1 MITPKQLIEAAAKA
15 GGVTVEDV
23 KSKSRLTEVYQTR
36 WVIFWYLVYGLN
48 QNQTQAAR
56 ALGKDP
62 ASVYNAL
69 VELPKLVSQCK
80 QAEQRFLTIHEE
92 IKRIDRQSQPSI
104 DESIGRLSARAR
116 GEAEVQAPVEPQSDQ
131 AQEIAR
137 LRAGITEALELMKTE
152 PLSTRLLWMPIRDI
166 LTDAMGER

>member
-137 LRAGITEALELMKTE
+137 LRAGITEAIRLIDTE
-152 PLSTRLLWMPIRDI
+152 PIRCQPVWMPIRDI
-166 LTDAMGER
+166 LTDAMEER